1 MQRLASEDVAV
12 VHALVLLVALVAL
25 LLLPCV
31 LAGLIVADD
40 LVGRMGG
47 TLTQRR
53 RLRRERRTLSRLDR
67 VLAHEMAGHQDV
79 LAAMEHDGRPSIEQ
93 IAADLRRLGRLR
105 RGVATTSPV
114 WHAAILRAYD
124 DRLRL
129 ACRYLVVAEHLDR
142 LGGMDLEI
150 ERVRVEG
157 QLEGLGLVLSGT
169 RRGQDA

>member
-1 MQRLASEDVAV
+1 V
-12 VHALVLLVALVAL
+12 VHAFVLLVTLIAL

-31 LAGLIVADD
+31 MATLVFADEVSAR
-40 LVGRMGG
+40 LSWSV
-47 TLTQRR
+47 TRR
-53 RLRRERRTLSRLDR
+53 WRARRERRVLHQLDR
-67 VLAHEMAGHQDV
+67 ALDGALAGQRDA
-79 LAAMEHDGRPSIEQ
+79 LAALEGGGRPSIEQ
-93 IAADLRRLGRLR
+93 VAADLRRLGRLR
-105 RGVATTSPV
+105 LSVATTSPV

-129 ACRYLVVAEHLDR
+129 ACRSLGVCEHLER

-157 QLEGLGLVLSGT
+157 ELVATGLVLTGT

>member
-1 MQRLASEDVAV
+1 M
-12 VHALVLLVALVAL
+12 VHAFVLLVTLIAL

-31 LAGLIVADD
+31 MATLVFADEVSGW
-40 LVGRMGG
+40 LGWSAA
-47 TLTQRR
+47 QRW
-53 RLRRERRTLSRLDR
+53 RERREKRMLNRLDR
-67 VLAHEMAGHQDV
+67 ALEGAMAGQQDA
-79 LAAMEHDGRPSIEQ
+79 LAALGADDGRPTIEQ

-105 RGVATTSPV
+105 LSVATTSPV

-129 ACRYLVVAEHLDR
+129 ACRYLGVGEHLDR

-157 QLEGLGLVLSGT
+157 ALAANGLVLGVT
-169 RRGQDA
+169 RRDRTA

>member
-1 MQRLASEDVAV
+1 V
-12 VHALVLLVALVAL
+12 VHAFALLVTLVAL

-31 LAGLIVADD
+31 MATLVFADEVSGW
-40 LVGRMGG
+40 LGWSA
-47 TLTQRR
+47 TRR
-53 RLRRERRTLSRLDR
+53 WRQRRERRMLSRLDR
-67 VLAHEMAGHQDV
+67 ALDGAMAGQQDA
-79 LAAMEHDGRPSIEQ
+79 LAALAADGRPTIEQ

-105 RGVATTSPV
+105 LSVATTSPV

-124 DRLRL
+124 DRLRQ
-129 ACRYLVVAEHLDR
+129 ACRYLGVAEHIDG

-157 QLEGLGLVLSGT
+157 KLVATGLVLLGT